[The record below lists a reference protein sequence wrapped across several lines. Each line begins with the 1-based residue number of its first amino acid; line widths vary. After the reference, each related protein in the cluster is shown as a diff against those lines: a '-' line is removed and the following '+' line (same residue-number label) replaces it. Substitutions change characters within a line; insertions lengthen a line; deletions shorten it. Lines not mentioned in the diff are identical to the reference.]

1 MIAMALA
8 CEPDLI
14 IADEPTTALDV
25 TVQAQIIGL
34 LKKLK
39 QEKQMAV
46 QYITHDLGVVA
57 AIADRLYVMYAGVVV
72 EEGTAGAI
80 FRQARHPYTMALM
93 DALPTKE
100 KRGRRLYSIPGSVPH
115 PAYRPRGCPFHPRCG
130 YRQDACTTEY
140 PDLCD
145 YGSGHRARCPVIFS
159 GADRSAEVE
168 A

>member
-25 TVQAQIIGL
+25 TIQAQILGL
-34 LKKLK
+34 LKRLK
-39 QEKQMAV
+39 QARQMAI

-57 AIADRLYVMYAGVVV
+57 AIADRLYVIYAGVVV
-72 EEGTAGAI
+72 EEGAAGTI

-93 DALPTKE
+93 DALPTKA
-100 KRGRRLYSIPGSVPH
+100 KRGRRLFSIQGSVPH
-115 PAYRPRGCPFHPRCG
+115 PAYRPSGCPFHPRCR
-130 YRQDACTTEY
+130 YRQTSCTSEY

-145 YGSGHRARCPVIFS
+145 YGSGHRARCPVIFA
-159 GADRSAEVE
+159 GAEQSRE
-168 A
+168 AAR